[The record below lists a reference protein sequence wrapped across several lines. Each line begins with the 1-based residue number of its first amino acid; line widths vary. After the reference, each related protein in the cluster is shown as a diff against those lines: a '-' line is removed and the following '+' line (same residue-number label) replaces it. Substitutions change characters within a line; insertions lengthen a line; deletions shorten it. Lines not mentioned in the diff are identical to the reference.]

1 MFGSSTP
8 TRDTEFADFVRTSS
22 RSLTRTAYLL
32 CGDRA
37 LADDL
42 VQEALLKTYVA
53 WRRVRRDEAAGYTRR
68 VLVNLNID
76 RWRRRPPVPAELA
89 EQPVTDPGPAQVDD
103 RDQIVRLLA
112 GLPTQQRRVI
122 VLRYFDDLSEA
133 ATAEL
138 LGISTG
144 AVKSASSRG
153 LAALRQHYQMADEGG
168 PR

>member
-1 MFGSSTP
+1 MFAAPTP
-8 TRDTEFADFVRTSS
+8 TRDAEFAEFVATSS

-32 CGDRA
+32 CGDRT

-42 VQEALLKTYVA
+42 VQEALLRTYLA
-53 WRRVRRDEAAGYTRR
+53 WRRVRHDSAIGYTRR
-68 VLVNLNID
+68 VMVNLNID

-89 EQPVTDPGPAQVDD
+89 EQPTTDHGPAQVDD

-138 LGISTG
+138 LGISAG

-168 PR
+168 LR

>member
-1 MFGSSTP
+1 MFGLTTP
-8 TRDTEFADFVRTSS
+8 TRDAEFADFVRTSS

-32 CGDRA
+32 CGDRV

-42 VQEALLKTYVA
+42 VQEALLKTYLA
-53 WRRVRRDEAAGYTRR
+53 WRRVRPEGARGYARR

-76 RWRRRPPVPAELA
+76 RWRRRPPVPAELP

-112 GLPTQQRRVI
+112 ELPAQQRRVI

-138 LGISTG
+138 LGISVG

-153 LAALRQHYQMADEGG
+153 LAALRQHYQLADEGG

>member
-1 MFGSSTP
+1 MFGSPTP
-8 TRDTEFADFVRTSS
+8 TRDAEFADFVRASS

-42 VQEALLKTYVA
+42 VQEALLKTYLA
-53 WRRVRRDEAAGYTRR
+53 WRRVRRDEATGYTRR

-76 RWRRRPPVPAELA
+76 RWRRRPPIPTELA
-89 EQPVTDPGPAQVDD
+89 EQASIDHAQAQVDD
-103 RDQIVRLLA
+103 RDQIVRLLD

-168 PR
+168 LR